1 MPSIRVPFSIAASG
15 KVESTTTNE
24 KIIEQQIIDVL
35 STSEFERVMR
45 PLYGANAV
53 SLLFEPLDELIFSE
67 FKVDAL
73 EKLNR
78 NVSGAAVVDMDVE
91 PLEIAGDTVLS
102 ITAKYSMRTGSIKTF
117 SFQVTFPSLLTEE
130 SAI

>member
-45 PLYGANAV
+45 PLYGASAV
-53 SLLFEPLDELIFSE
+53 NLLFEPLDELVFSE

-78 NVSGAAVVDMDVE
+78 NVSGAAVVDMAVE